1 MKQLPNLTSLRF
13 FLSFFVLLFHLPQ
26 YCSNRGFPFFNNSPI
41 FYKGNEAV
49 LVFFSLSGFLIIR
62 GLIIE
67 KEKNGFIN
75 LKKFYFRRILRIF
88 PLYYLI
94 LSFGFIFYQI
104 IAPHFGYNVQTD
116 YNLAFGILLGATF
129 FANVLAT
136 FRPGGIIEIL
146 WSIGIEEQFYLFI
159 APILYKIRIKWIL
172 GFLIV
177 FTIIYFLL
185 FHSNFESLTFL
196 KKYSMYFYHFS
207 FSGVIA
213 YLSLK
218 FKMNSNYFFK
228 YIIFSIFCLLFFSN
242 IFVNNFVSP
251 IYNLFCMIIFSLTIW
266 VLSLK
271 EITILNHSFLNH
283 LGKISYGIYMYHA
296 VIFQL
301 IGFLYLKFKIPTL
314 ISASQ
319 SILLFYSSVIIFTI
333 IISHFSYKYF
343 ESYFIKLKK
352 H

>member
-1 MKQLPNLTSLRF
+1 MKELPNLTQLRF
-13 FLSFFVLLFHLPQ
+13 FLALFVLLFHLPE
-26 YCSNRGFPFFNNSPI
+26 YCINRGFPFYNELPLF
-41 FYKGNEAV
+41 FKGKEAV

-75 LKKFYFRRILRIF
+75 LKRFYFRRILRIF

-94 LSFGFIFYQI
+94 LCFGFIFYQV
-104 IAPHFGYNVQTD
+104 IAPHFGYNIQND
-116 YNLAFGILLGATF
+116 YNLTFGILLGATF

-136 FRPGGIIEIL
+136 YKPGGIIEIL
-146 WSIGIEEQFYLFI
+146 WSIGIEEQFYLFV
-159 APILYKIRIKWIL
+159 APILYKVRIKWIL

-185 FHSNFESLTFL
+185 FHSNFENLSFL

-207 FSGVIA
+207 FSGIIA
-213 YLSLK
+213 CLSLK
-218 FKMNSNYFFK
+218 FKMNLHYSFK
-228 YIIFSIFCLLFFSN
+228 IIVLSIFCLLFFSN
-242 IFVNNFVSP
+242 IFVDYFISP
-251 IYNLFCMIIFSLTIW
+251 MYNLFCMIFFSIAIW
-266 VLSLK
+266 ILSLK
-271 EITILNHSFLNH
+271 GIAVFNHNFLHH

-296 VIFQL
+296 VMFQL
-301 IGFLYLKFKIPTL
+301 IGFLYLKFNITTL
-314 ISASQ
+314 ISANQ
-319 SILLFYSSVIIFTI
+319 SILLFYSTVIIFTI
-333 IISHFSYKYF
+333 IISHFSYKHF